1 MRKSKPAARL
11 FVLLARA
18 APVGIILRRGPS
30 KQVLMIRWDTS
41 SDHFEQGQWFKGR
54 IYERRCDLSPSGE
67 KLIYFAASFKPPCY
81 SWTAISKP
89 PYFTALA
96 LWPKGDCWN
105 GGGIFLNEKKIL
117 LNHPS
122 HQTALQSGT
131 YLKGVRVAETAEY
144 RGEDS
149 TVYDKVR
156 VRDGWKLI
164 QEGNSTYLKSRS
176 RWKIDPPQVYRKRR
190 SARDFALEMSLRQ
203 VSGKR
208 RTMV

>member
-1 MRKSKPAARL
+1 MRKGKPAARL

-41 SDHFEQGQWFKGR
+41 SDHFEQGQWFRGR

-67 KLIYFAASFKPPCY
+67 KLIYFAASVKPPFC

-122 HQTALQSGT
+122 HQTAPQSGT
-131 YLKGVRVAETAEY
+131 YLKGVRWPRPPSAGAKTALFTIKCVCVTAGSSFKKEFHL
-144 RGEDS
+144 S
-149 TVYDKVR
+149 
-156 VRDGWKLI
+156 
-164 QEGNSTYLKSRS
+164 
-176 RWKIDPPQVYRKRR
+176 KIR
-190 SARDFALEMSLRQ
+190 
-203 VSGKR
+203 
-208 RTMV
+208 